1 MSFLF
6 DFILNVNLSSSA
18 GPRKESKSEFRCAFI
33 GGYVAGLWCVN
44 AYLDTTHGEFVG
56 RYASLSGLAFFFGL
70 GHLCF
75 VIFHSSNCLDF
86 SGCDD

>member
-1 MSFLF
+1 M
-6 DFILNVNLSSSA
+6 
-18 GPRKESKSEFRCAFI
+18 
-33 GGYVAGLWCVN
+33 AGLCDVN
-44 AYLDTTHGEFVG
+44 AYLNPAEGEFGG
-56 RYASLSGLAFFFGL
+56 RNASLSGLAFFFGL

>member
-1 MSFLF
+1 
-6 DFILNVNLSSSA
+6 
-18 GPRKESKSEFRCAFI
+18 
-33 GGYVAGLWCVN
+33 VAGLWGVN

-56 RYASLSGLAFFFGL
+56 RYASLSDLLFFFGV

-75 VIFHSSNCLDF
+75 VIFYSSNCLDF